1 MEGKVLFP
9 GGKCK
14 AVTLS
19 YDDNMLQDERLLA
32 ICKKYGLK
40 ITFNINSGI
49 FLPSWIKIAG
59 RLGGRDDIWYCTN
72 GELYSWL
79 ARFRAA
85 SGISAT

>member
-32 ICKKYGLK
+32 ICKKTG
-40 ITFNINSGI
+40 
-49 FLPSWIKIAG
+49 
-59 RLGGRDDIWYCTN
+59 
-72 GELYSWL
+72 
-79 ARFRAA
+79 
-85 SGISAT
+85 